1 MSSIYGTIARVT
13 STQITYIVASVC
25 AVGALSAFVA
35 LIAFPAWSAYSK
47 TWERLAASFLSLFVL
62 LALVLVG
69 ALGGAAIA
77 YYWDSIAA

>member
-1 MSSIYGTIARVT
+1 VSSTE
-13 STQITYIVASVC
+13 ITYIVASVC
-25 AVGALSAFVA
+25 AIGALSAFVA

-69 ALGGAAIA
+69 ALGGVAIA

>member
-1 MSSIYGTIARVT
+1 MT
-13 STQITYIVASVC
+13 STEITYLVASVC
-25 AVGALSAFVA
+25 AVGALGAFVA

-47 TWERLAASFLSLFVL
+47 TWERVAASFLSLFVL
-62 LALVLVG
+62 AALVLVG

>member
-1 MSSIYGTIARVT
+1 VT